1 MKEITNRSAIIV
13 SPKHPFVEW
22 ANLYNES
29 SNEDLNQRLEENHIY
44 LIDWAYDEKIDQV
57 ISQCYF
63 KIFEYV
69 LSSWNS
75 IKKEWPQNRSYEL
88 FREWFELRVS
98 NDLFDLET
106 EAIESE
112 KL

>member
-1 MKEITNRSAIIV
+1 MQEITNRSAIIV
-13 SPKHPFVEW
+13 SSNRPFIEW
-22 ANLYNES
+22 ANFYNES
-29 SNEDLNQRLEENHIY
+29 SNEDLKQRLEEDHIY
-44 LIDWAYDEKIDQV
+44 LIDWTYGEDIDRV
-57 ISQCYF
+57 LSLYYS
-63 KIFEYV
+63 KIFEYE

-88 FREWFELRVS
+88 FREWFECKVC

-106 EAIESE
+106 EAIELE

>member
-13 SPKHPFVEW
+13 NPKHSFIEW
-22 ANLYNES
+22 ANLCNES
-29 SNEDLNQRLEENHIY
+29 SNEDLNQRLEENHVY
-44 LIDWAYDEKIDQV
+44 LIDWTYGEDIDRV
-57 ISQCYF
+57 LSPYYVN
-63 KIFEYV
+63 IFEYE

-88 FREWFELRVS
+88 FREWFECRVC
-98 NDLFDLET
+98 NDLFDLEMA
-106 EAIESE
+106 AIESE